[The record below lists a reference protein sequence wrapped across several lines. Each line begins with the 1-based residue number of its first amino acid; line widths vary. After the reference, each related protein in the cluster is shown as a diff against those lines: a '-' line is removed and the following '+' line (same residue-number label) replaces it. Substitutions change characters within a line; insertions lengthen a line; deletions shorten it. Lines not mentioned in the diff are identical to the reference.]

1 MSFDLCICVNPSIL
15 GVMCY
20 MWWPWRSCPIP
31 NTEYTHYL
39 LSNKHYTP
47 YLICSL
53 PNTKYHLSRAA
64 GGSKVLLLQPYCA
77 HAVCSHTCI
86 VSTLKKPHGK
96 QNYCQPAHLRAGL
109 IVCCILKHDRLQ
121 WQPISTSHLTTSQLA
136 IAQNHLIQTARI
148 NANKAKKLT
157 YSSHSIFPNH
167 GNTFAHF
174 HVKINTFGDCLNL
187 STHLVF

>member
-109 IVCCILKHDRLQ
+109 IVCCILTLELRM
-121 WQPISTSHLTTSQLA
+121 SHICDARGRALNAAVAFLRQSSRVALSARSQA
-136 IAQNHLIQTARI
+136 A
-148 NANKAKKLT
+148 
-157 YSSHSIFPNH
+157 
-167 GNTFAHF
+167 
-174 HVKINTFGDCLNL
+174 
-187 STHLVF
+187 